1 MWKMS
6 VLKDLLPIFCIQ
18 KIRKDNCSTKNK
30 KNHFHFLPSEPI
42 FRQQFTCTVQACTS
56 RRSELYQVPE
66 YDRMLVQEL
75 VRAQGEVSFIG
86 QDVIQL
92 LPEDQGR

>member
-1 MWKMS
+1 MKEK
-6 VLKDLLPIFCIQ
+6 VY
-18 KIRKDNCSTKNK
+18 
-30 KNHFHFLPSEPI
+30 FHFLPNKPI
-42 FRQQFTCTVQACTS
+42 FSQQITCTVHVYTK
-56 RRSELYQVPE
+56 SELYQVPE

-92 LPEDQGR
+92 LPQDQGR